1 MLVAFA
7 RYSRD
12 GSFAV
17 LAANVRFTLVMA
29 AGSVAGA
36 LLGGLLVGMFSDLV
50 FIPVMAVI
58 LLISSVRL
66 AGHAD
71 GA

>member
-17 LAANVRFTLVMA
+17 LGANRRFTLVMA
-29 AGSVAGA
+29 AGSIAGA
-36 LLGGLLVGMFSDLV
+36 MLGGLMVGVFSDLV
-50 FIPVMAVI
+50 FIPVLAVI
-58 LLISSVRL
+58 LLVSSVKL
-66 AGHAD
+66 ARHD
-71 GA
+71 

>member
-17 LAANVRFTLVMA
+17 LGANLRFTMIMA
-29 AGSVAGA
+29 AGSIAGA
-36 LLGGLLVGMFSDLV
+36 VLGGLLLGVLSELV
-50 FIPVMAVI
+50 LIPALAVI
-58 LLISSVRL
+58 LLVSAVKL
-66 AGHAD
+66 ARHD
-71 GA
+71 